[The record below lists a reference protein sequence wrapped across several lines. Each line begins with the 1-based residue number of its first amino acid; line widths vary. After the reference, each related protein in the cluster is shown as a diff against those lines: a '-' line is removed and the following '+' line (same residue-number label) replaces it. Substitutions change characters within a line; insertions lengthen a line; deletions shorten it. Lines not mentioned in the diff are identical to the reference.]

1 MLNFSCLIIIFS
13 LMLLFSVNIN
23 KPMKYNFDF
32 VLHEAK
38 QRRTIASQSVGFNE
52 NTENANVL

>member
-1 MLNFSCLIIIFS
+1 LFNYYFIIFS
-13 LMLLFSVNIN
+13 LMLLCSVNIN
-23 KPMKYNFDF
+23 KPIKYNFDF

-38 QRRTIASQSVGFNE
+38 QRRIIASQSVGFNE